1 MKLNT
6 RFFFL
11 TLFTQFLIAQITG
24 IVTDKKSG
32 EPILGV
38 NVVAGEKGTF
48 TNERGEFQLD
58 VPRGIKLEFSH
69 IGYQTQTIKAHT
81 NMSVAMI
88 EAVIMSK
95 EIIVRAGLS
104 GESLQKVASSVT
116 VITGDHIRET
126 GADHFQSLTEQIPNL
141 NWAGGTSRPRYFQI
155 RGIGERSHYFGEGP
169 PNFSV
174 GFVLDDMDLSG
185 LGMVGLLYDID
196 QIEIF
201 KGPQSSVYG
210 PNAMAGLISL
220 KSTDPTDHFEMR
232 TSTSFGSDN
241 HYGGSSVMNVH
252 FMKNMNIRLTGIY
265 NYSDGFRENVSLKI
279 IDTNKRKEAFS
290 RMKLSYDP
298 NNRLSILATLIY
310 IKLENGY
317 DAWAPDNNTDFKTY
331 SNDKGEDSQRTYGYS
346 LRANFEASENL
357 SITSITSFTETDL
370 VHAYDGDWAD
380 STYWHDNH
388 DFDPAVEGWAYEFY
402 DKNERNRANLSQ
414 EIRLSMGSIIL
425 GGYFKH
431 LIEQDEAKG
440 YLFGGVATDAISH
453 YDFQATA
460 GYAQYGLDLTSSLK
474 LKANVR
480 FENNSIIYDGSSQ
493 GFNDYWEKIFLPPIH
508 FNIDHSM
515 LGYRAALHYL
525 KDEYTSFYGS
535 VSQGYKSGGVNQQ
548 PYLSDISRPY
558 EPEFIQNFEIGLKHA
573 TDKYRTQLSVF
584 YGQRKDQQVS
594 VSSQQVEGDPNSFL
608 YYTGNAGSGTIQGFE
623 WENMLN
629 VSSNLSMDASLGYL
643 KTWVDKFIYF
653 ASEGMETSGGDR
665 EAAMSPI
672 ITGSIRLNY
681 SNDSGIFG
689 SVRSSYKSGY
699 FYSDS
704 HDEKAEPYTLTNLA
718 LGKSF
723 GKITTTIWI
732 RNAFDERFTT
742 RGFYFGLIPPDYPD
756 QLWKSYGDPRQI
768 GVSMDYKF

>member
-104 GESLQKVASSVT
+104 DESLQKVASSVT

-241 HYGGSSVMNVH
+241 HYGGSSVMNVQ
-252 FMKNMNIRLTGIY
+252 FMKNMKLRLGGVN
-265 NYSDGFRENVSLKI
+265 NYSDGFRENVTQSVTH
-279 IDTNKRKEAFS
+279 TNKREESFS

-298 NNRLSILATLIY
+298 NNQLSILATLIY
-310 IKLENGY
+310 TKLENGY

-380 STYWHDNH
+380 SSYWHDNH

-453 YDFQATA
+453 YDFQVTA

-558 EPEFIQNFEIGLKHA
+558 EPEFIRNFEIGLKHA

-704 HDEKAEPYTLTNLA
+704 HNEKAEPYTLTNLA

-723 GKITTTIWI
+723 GKTTTTIWI

-768 GVSMDYKF
+768 GVSMDHKF

>member
-104 GESLQKVASSVT
+104 DESLQKVASSVT

-241 HYGGSSVMNVH
+241 HYGGSSVMNVQ
-252 FMKNMNIRLTGIY
+252 FMKNMKLRLGGVN
-265 NYSDGFRENVSLKI
+265 NYSDGFRENVTQSVTH
-279 IDTNKRKEAFS
+279 TNKREESFS

-298 NNRLSILATLIY
+298 NNQLSILATLIY
-310 IKLENGY
+310 TKLENGY

-573 TDKYRTQLSVF
+573 IDKYRTQLSVF

-665 EAAMSPI
+665 EAAMSPV
-672 ITGSIRLNY
+672 ITGSLRLNY

-689 SVRSSYKSGY
+689 SVRTSYKSGY

-704 HDEKAEPYTLTNLA
+704 HNEKAEPYTLTNLA

-723 GKITTTIWI
+723 GKTTAKIWI

-742 RGFYFGLIPPDYPD
+742 RGFYFGLIPPNYPD

-768 GVSMDYKF
+768 GVSMDHKF

>member
-58 VPRGIKLEFSH
+58 VPRGNKLEFSH

-104 GESLQKVASSVT
+104 DESLQKVASSVT

-241 HYGGSSVMNVH
+241 HYGGSSVMNVQ
-252 FMKNMNIRLTGIY
+252 FMKNMKLRLGGVN
-265 NYSDGFRENVSLKI
+265 NYSDGFRENVTQSVTH
-279 IDTNKRKEAFS
+279 TNKREESFS

-298 NNRLSILATLIY
+298 NNQLSILATLIY
-310 IKLENGY
+310 TKLENGY

-558 EPEFIQNFEIGLKHA
+558 EPEFIRNFEIGLKHA
-573 TDKYRTQLSVF
+573 IDKYRTQLSVF

-643 KTWVDKFIYF
+643 KTWVEKFIYF

-665 EAAMSPI
+665 EAAMSPV
-672 ITGSIRLNY
+672 ITGSLRLNY

-704 HDEKAEPYTLTNLA
+704 HNERAEPYTLTNLA

-723 GKITTTIWI
+723 GKTTTTIWI

>member
-81 NMSVAMI
+81 HMSVAMI

-104 GESLQKVASSVT
+104 DESLQKVASSVT

-210 PNAMAGLISL
+210 PNAIAGLISL

-232 TSTSFGSDN
+232 TLTSFGSDN
-241 HYGGSSVMNVH
+241 HYGGSSVMNVQ
-252 FMKNMNIRLTGIY
+252 FMKNMKLRLGGVN
-265 NYSDGFRENVSLKI
+265 NYSDGFRENVTQSVTH
-279 IDTNKRKEAFS
+279 TNKREESFS

-298 NNRLSILATLIY
+298 NNQLSILATLIY
-310 IKLENGY
+310 TKLENGY

-380 STYWHDNH
+380 SSYWHDNH
-388 DFDPAVEGWAYEFY
+388 EFDPAVEGWAYEFY

-453 YDFQATA
+453 YDFQVTA

-558 EPEFIQNFEIGLKHA
+558 EPEFIRNFEIGLKHA

-665 EAAMSPI
+665 EAAMSPV
-672 ITGSIRLNY
+672 ITGSLRLNY

-704 HDEKAEPYTLTNLA
+704 HNERAEPYTLTNLA

-723 GKITTTIWI
+723 GKTTTTIWI

>member
-81 NMSVAMI
+81 HMSVAMI

-104 GESLQKVASSVT
+104 DESLQKVASSVT

-241 HYGGSSVMNVH
+241 HYGGSSVMNVQ
-252 FMKNMNIRLTGIY
+252 FMKNMKLRLGGVN
-265 NYSDGFRENVSLKI
+265 NYSDGFRENVTQSVTH
-279 IDTNKRKEAFS
+279 TNKREESFS

-298 NNRLSILATLIY
+298 NNQLSILATLIY
-310 IKLENGY
+310 TKLENGY

-380 STYWHDNH
+380 SSYWHDNH

-440 YLFGGVATDAISH
+440 YLFGGIATDAISH

-573 TDKYRTQLSVF
+573 IDKYRTQLSVF
-584 YGQRKDQQVS
+584 YDQRKDQQVS

-665 EAAMSPI
+665 EAAMSPV
-672 ITGSIRLNY
+672 ITGSLRLNY

-704 HDEKAEPYTLTNLA
+704 HNEKAEPYTLTNLA

-723 GKITTTIWI
+723 GKTTTTIWI

>member
-38 NVVAGEKGTF
+38 NVDAGEKGTF

-69 IGYQTQTIKAHT
+69 IGYQTQTIKAHN

-104 GESLQKVASSVT
+104 DESLQKVASSVT

-665 EAAMSPI
+665 EAAMSPV
-672 ITGSIRLNY
+672 ITGSLRLNY

-689 SVRSSYKSGY
+689 SVRTSYKSGY

-704 HDEKAEPYTLTNLA
+704 HNEKAEPYTLTNLA

-723 GKITTTIWI
+723 GKTTAKIWI

-742 RGFYFGLIPPDYPD
+742 RGFYFGLIPPNYPD

>member
-11 TLFTQFLIAQITG
+11 TLFAQFLIAQITG

-104 GESLQKVASSVT
+104 DESLQKVASSVT

-232 TSTSFGSDN
+232 TSTRFGSDN
-241 HYGGSSVMNVH
+241 HYGGSSVMNVQ
-252 FMKNMNIRLTGIY
+252 FMKNMKLRLGGVN
-265 NYSDGFRENVSLKI
+265 NYSDGFRENVTQSVTH
-279 IDTNKRKEAFS
+279 TNKREESFS

-298 NNRLSILATLIY
+298 NNQLSILATLIY
-310 IKLENGY
+310 TKLENGY

-643 KTWVDKFIYF
+643 KTWVEKFIYF

-665 EAAMSPI
+665 EAAMSPV
-672 ITGSIRLNY
+672 ITGSLRLNY

-704 HDEKAEPYTLTNLA
+704 HNEKAEPYTLTNLA

-723 GKITTTIWI
+723 GKTTAKIWI
-732 RNAFDERFTT
+732 RNTFDERFTT
-742 RGFYFGLIPPDYPD
+742 RGFYFGLIPPNYPD

>member
-38 NVVAGEKGTF
+38 NIVAGEKGTF

-69 IGYQTQTIKAHT
+69 IGYQTQTIKAHN

-104 GESLQKVASSVT
+104 DESLQKVASSVT

-265 NYSDGFRENVSLKI
+265 NYSDGFRENMSLKI

-665 EAAMSPI
+665 EAAMSPV
-672 ITGSIRLNY
+672 ITGSLRLNY

-704 HDEKAEPYTLTNLA
+704 HNEKAEPYTLTNLA

-723 GKITTTIWI
+723 GKTTAKIWI

-742 RGFYFGLIPPDYPD
+742 RGFYFGLIPPNYPD

>member
-104 GESLQKVASSVT
+104 DESLQKVASSVT

-241 HYGGSSVMNVH
+241 HYGGSSVMNVQ
-252 FMKNMNIRLTGIY
+252 FMKNMKLRLGGVN
-265 NYSDGFRENVSLKI
+265 NYSDGFRENVTQSVTH
-279 IDTNKRKEAFS
+279 TNKREESFS

-298 NNRLSILATLIY
+298 NNQLSILATLIY
-310 IKLENGY
+310 TKLENGY

-380 STYWHDNH
+380 SSYWHDNH
-388 DFDPAVEGWAYEFY
+388 EFDPAVEGWAYEFY

-453 YDFQATA
+453 YDFQVTA

-558 EPEFIQNFEIGLKHA
+558 EPEFIRNFEIGLKHA
-573 TDKYRTQLSVF
+573 IDKYRTQLSVF
-584 YGQRKDQQVS
+584 YDQRKDQQVS

-704 HDEKAEPYTLTNLA
+704 HNEKAEPYTLTNLA

-723 GKITTTIWI
+723 GKTTTTIWI

>member
-11 TLFTQFLIAQITG
+11 MLFTQFLFAQITG
-24 IVTDKKSG
+24 IITDKKSG

-104 GESLQKVASSVT
+104 DESLQKVASSVT
-116 VITGDHIRET
+116 IITGDHIRET

-241 HYGGSSVMNVH
+241 HYGGSSVMNVQ
-252 FMKNMNIRLTGIY
+252 FMKNMKLRLGGVN
-265 NYSDGFRENVSLKI
+265 NYSDGFRENVTQSVTH
-279 IDTNKRKEAFS
+279 TNKREESFS

-298 NNRLSILATLIY
+298 NNQLSILATLIY
-310 IKLENGY
+310 TKLENGY

-573 TDKYRTQLSVF
+573 IDKYRTQLSVF
-584 YGQRKDQQVS
+584 YDQRKDQQVS

-643 KTWVDKFIYF
+643 KTWVEKFIYF

-665 EAAMSPI
+665 EAAMSPV
-672 ITGSIRLNY
+672 ITGSLRLNY

-704 HDEKAEPYTLTNLA
+704 HNEKAEPYTLTNLA

-723 GKITTTIWI
+723 GKTTTTIWI
-732 RNAFDERFTT
+732 RNAFNERFTT

>member
-11 TLFTQFLIAQITG
+11 TLFAQFLIAQITG

-104 GESLQKVASSVT
+104 DESLQKVASSVT

-210 PNAMAGLISL
+210 PNAIAGLISL

-241 HYGGSSVMNVH
+241 HYGGSSVMNVQ
-252 FMKNMNIRLTGIY
+252 FMKNMKLRLGGVN
-265 NYSDGFRENVSLKI
+265 NYSDGFRENVTQSVTH
-279 IDTNKRKEAFS
+279 TNKREESFS

-298 NNRLSILATLIY
+298 NNQLSILATLIY
-310 IKLENGY
+310 TKLENGY

-380 STYWHDNH
+380 SSYWHDNYE
-388 DFDPAVEGWAYEFY
+388 FDPAVEGWAYEFY

-453 YDFQATA
+453 YDFQVTA

-558 EPEFIQNFEIGLKHA
+558 EPEFIRNFEIGLKHA

-704 HDEKAEPYTLTNLA
+704 HNKKAEPYTLTNLA

-723 GKITTTIWI
+723 GKTTATVWI

>member
-38 NVVAGEKGTF
+38 NIVAGEKGTF

-95 EIIVRAGLS
+95 EIIVRASLS
-104 GESLQKVASSVT
+104 DESLQKVASSVT

-665 EAAMSPI
+665 EAAMSPV
-672 ITGSIRLNY
+672 ITGSLRLNY

-689 SVRSSYKSGY
+689 SVRTSYKSGY

-704 HDEKAEPYTLTNLA
+704 HNEKAEPYTLTNLA

-723 GKITTTIWI
+723 GKTTAKIWI

-742 RGFYFGLIPPDYPD
+742 RGFYFGLIPPNYPD

>member
-38 NVVAGEKGTF
+38 NVVAVGKGTF

-81 NMSVAMI
+81 HMSVAMI

-104 GESLQKVASSVT
+104 DESLQKVASSVT

-252 FMKNMNIRLTGIY
+252 FMKNMNIRLTGLY

-298 NNRLSILATLIY
+298 NNQLSILATLIY
-310 IKLENGY
+310 TKLENGY

-594 VSSQQVEGDPNSFL
+594 VSTQQVESDPNSFL

-704 HDEKAEPYTLTNLA
+704 HNKKAEPYTLTNLA

>member
-104 GESLQKVASSVT
+104 DESLQKVASSVT

-241 HYGGSSVMNVH
+241 HYGGSSVMNVQ
-252 FMKNMNIRLTGIY
+252 FMKNMKLRLGGVN
-265 NYSDGFRENVSLKI
+265 NYSDGFRENVTQSVTH
-279 IDTNKRKEAFS
+279 TNKREESFS

-298 NNRLSILATLIY
+298 NNQLSILATLIY
-310 IKLENGY
+310 TKLENGY

-380 STYWHDNH
+380 SSYWHDNH

-573 TDKYRTQLSVF
+573 IDKYRTQLSVF
-584 YGQRKDQQVS
+584 YDQRKDQQVS

-665 EAAMSPI
+665 EAAMSPV
-672 ITGSIRLNY
+672 ITGSLRLNY

-704 HDEKAEPYTLTNLA
+704 HNEKAEPYTLTNLA

-723 GKITTTIWI
+723 GKTTTTIWI

-768 GVSMDYKF
+768 GVSMNYKF

>member
-38 NVVAGEKGTF
+38 NIVAGEKGTF

-69 IGYQTQTIKAHT
+69 IGYQTQTIKAHN

-104 GESLQKVASSVT
+104 DESLQKVASSVT

-665 EAAMSPI
+665 EAAMSPV
-672 ITGSIRLNY
+672 ITGSLRLNY

-689 SVRSSYKSGY
+689 SVRTSYKSGY

-704 HDEKAEPYTLTNLA
+704 HNEKAEPYTLTNLA

-723 GKITTTIWI
+723 GKTTAKIWI

-742 RGFYFGLIPPDYPD
+742 RGFYFGLIPPNYPD

>member
-69 IGYQTQTIKAHT
+69 IGYQTQTIKAHN

-104 GESLQKVASSVT
+104 DESLQKVASSVT

-252 FMKNMNIRLTGIY
+252 FMKNMKLRLGGVN
-265 NYSDGFRENVSLKI
+265 NYSDGFRENVTQSVTH
-279 IDTNKRKEAFS
+279 TNKREESFS

-298 NNRLSILATLIY
+298 NNQLSILATLIY
-310 IKLENGY
+310 TKLENGY

-665 EAAMSPI
+665 EAAMSPV
-672 ITGSIRLNY
+672 ITGSLRLNY

-689 SVRSSYKSGY
+689 SVRTSYKSGY

-704 HDEKAEPYTLTNLA
+704 HNEKAEPYTLTNLA

-723 GKITTTIWI
+723 GKTTAKIWI

-742 RGFYFGLIPPDYPD
+742 RGFYFGLIPPNYPD

>member
-69 IGYQTQTIKAHT
+69 IGYQTQTIKAHN

-104 GESLQKVASSVT
+104 DESLQKVASSVT

-643 KTWVDKFIYF
+643 KTWVEKFIYF

-665 EAAMSPI
+665 EAAMSPV
-672 ITGSIRLNY
+672 ITGSLRLNY

-689 SVRSSYKSGY
+689 SVRTSYKSGY

-704 HDEKAEPYTLTNLA
+704 HNEKAEPYTLTNLA

-723 GKITTTIWI
+723 GKTTAKIWI

-742 RGFYFGLIPPDYPD
+742 RGFYFGLIPPNYPD

>member
-104 GESLQKVASSVT
+104 DESLQKVASSVT

-241 HYGGSSVMNVH
+241 HYGGSSVMNVQ
-252 FMKNMNIRLTGIY
+252 FMKNMKLRLGGVN
-265 NYSDGFRENVSLKI
+265 NYSDGFRENVTQSVTH
-279 IDTNKRKEAFS
+279 TNKREESFS

-310 IKLENGY
+310 TKLENGY

-380 STYWHDNH
+380 SSYWHDNH

-440 YLFGGVATDAISH
+440 YLFGGIATDAISH

-573 TDKYRTQLSVF
+573 IDKYRTQLSVF

-665 EAAMSPI
+665 EAAMSPV
-672 ITGSIRLNY
+672 ITGSLRLNY

-704 HDEKAEPYTLTNLA
+704 HNESAEPYTLTNLA

-723 GKITTTIWI
+723 GKTTTTIWI

>member
-104 GESLQKVASSVT
+104 DESLQKVASSVT

-241 HYGGSSVMNVH
+241 HYGGSSVMNVQ
-252 FMKNMNIRLTGIY
+252 FMKNMKLRLGGVN
-265 NYSDGFRENVSLKI
+265 NYSDGFRENVTQSVTH
-279 IDTNKRKEAFS
+279 TNKREESFS

-298 NNRLSILATLIY
+298 NNQLSILATLIY
-310 IKLENGY
+310 TKLENGY

-380 STYWHDNH
+380 SSYWHDNH

-453 YDFQATA
+453 YDFQVTA

-665 EAAMSPI
+665 EAAMSPV

-704 HDEKAEPYTLTNLA
+704 HNEKAEPYTLTNLA

-723 GKITTTIWI
+723 GKTTATVWI

>member
-104 GESLQKVASSVT
+104 DESLQKVASSVT

-241 HYGGSSVMNVH
+241 HYGGSSVMNVQ
-252 FMKNMNIRLTGIY
+252 FMKNMKLRLGGVN
-265 NYSDGFRENVSLKI
+265 NYSDGFRENVTQSVTH
-279 IDTNKRKEAFS
+279 TNKREESFS

-298 NNRLSILATLIY
+298 NNQLSILATLIY
-310 IKLENGY
+310 TKLENGY

-380 STYWHDNH
+380 SSYWHDNH

-704 HDEKAEPYTLTNLA
+704 HNERAEPYTLTNLA

-723 GKITTTIWI
+723 GKTTTTIWI

>member
-104 GESLQKVASSVT
+104 DESLQKVASSVT

-210 PNAMAGLISL
+210 PNAIAGLISL

-241 HYGGSSVMNVH
+241 HYGGSSVMNVQ
-252 FMKNMNIRLTGIY
+252 FMKNMKLRLGGVN
-265 NYSDGFRENVSLKI
+265 NYSDGFRENVTQSVTH
-279 IDTNKRKEAFS
+279 TNKREESFS

-298 NNRLSILATLIY
+298 NNQLSILATLIY
-310 IKLENGY
+310 TKLENGY

-380 STYWHDNH
+380 SSYWHDNH

-665 EAAMSPI
+665 EAAMSPV
-672 ITGSIRLNY
+672 ITGSLRLNY

-704 HDEKAEPYTLTNLA
+704 HNEKAEPYTLTNLA

-723 GKITTTIWI
+723 GKTTTTIWI

>member
-11 TLFTQFLIAQITG
+11 TLFAQFLIAQITG

-38 NVVAGEKGTF
+38 NIVAGEKGTF

-58 VPRGIKLEFSH
+58 VSRGIKLEFAH

-104 GESLQKVASSVT
+104 DESLQKVASSVT

-241 HYGGSSVMNVH
+241 HYGGSSVMNVQ
-252 FMKNMNIRLTGIY
+252 FMKNMKLRLGGVN
-265 NYSDGFRENVSLKI
+265 NYSDGFRENVTKSVTH
-279 IDTNKRKEAFS
+279 TNKREESFS

-298 NNRLSILATLIY
+298 NNQLSILATLIY
-310 IKLENGY
+310 TKLENGY

-558 EPEFIQNFEIGLKHA
+558 EPEFIRNFEIGLKHA
-573 TDKYRTQLSVF
+573 IDKYRTQLSVF
-584 YGQRKDQQVS
+584 YDQRKDQQVS

-665 EAAMSPI
+665 EAAMSPV
-672 ITGSIRLNY
+672 ITGSLRLNY

-704 HDEKAEPYTLTNLA
+704 HNEKAEPYTLTNLA

-723 GKITTTIWI
+723 GKTTAKIWI

-742 RGFYFGLIPPDYPD
+742 RGFYFGLIPPNYPD

>member
-11 TLFTQFLIAQITG
+11 TLFAQFLIAQITG

-104 GESLQKVASSVT
+104 DESLQKVASSVT

-241 HYGGSSVMNVH
+241 HYGGSSVMNVQ
-252 FMKNMNIRLTGIY
+252 FMKNMKLRLGGVN
-265 NYSDGFRENVSLKI
+265 NYSDGFRENVTQSVTH
-279 IDTNKRKEAFS
+279 TNKREESFS

-298 NNRLSILATLIY
+298 NNQLSILATLIY
-310 IKLENGY
+310 TKLENGY

-380 STYWHDNH
+380 SSYWHDNH
-388 DFDPAVEGWAYEFY
+388 EFDPAVEGWAYEFY

-453 YDFQATA
+453 YDFQVTA

-704 HDEKAEPYTLTNLA
+704 HNEKAEPYTLTNLA

-723 GKITTTIWI
+723 GKTTTTIWI

>member
-48 TNERGEFQLD
+48 TNESGEFNID
-58 VPRGIKLEFSH
+58 VPMGTELEFSH
-69 IGYQTQTIKAHT
+69 IGYQTQTIKAHN

-104 GESLQKVASSVT
+104 DESLQKVASSVT

-665 EAAMSPI
+665 EAAMSPV
-672 ITGSIRLNY
+672 ITGSLRLNY

-689 SVRSSYKSGY
+689 SVRTSYKSGY

-704 HDEKAEPYTLTNLA
+704 HNEKAEPYTLTNLA

-723 GKITTTIWI
+723 GKTTAKIWI

-742 RGFYFGLIPPDYPD
+742 RGFYFGLIPPNYPD